1 MRKGLKAPLV
11 EVTWD
16 DACSNH
22 GWLDDTELHEATT
35 IRMTTVGYMVRR
47 DRKGLALAQA
57 HGSHGKWAEIWVIP
71 PGWIKRVRRL
81 K

>member
-1 MRKGLKAPLV
+1 MKAPLV

-22 GWLDDTELHEATT
+22 DWHTEAGLTQATT

-47 DRKGLALAQA
+47 DRKEIALAQT
-57 HGSHGKWAEIWVIP
+57 HGDHEKWCEIWVIP
-71 PGWIKRVRRL
+71 AGWVKRVRRL